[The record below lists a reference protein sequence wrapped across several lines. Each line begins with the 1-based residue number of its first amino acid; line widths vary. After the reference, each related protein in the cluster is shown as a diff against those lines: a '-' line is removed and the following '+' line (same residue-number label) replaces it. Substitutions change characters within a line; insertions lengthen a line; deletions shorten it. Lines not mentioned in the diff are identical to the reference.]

1 VDRVSER
8 SIQAR
13 VHDVLGELPDAQR
26 RVAELAVAD
35 PEALA
40 FGTVQSVAERTGTS
54 APTVVRV
61 AAALGFDGYTA
72 LRDAIRVELST
83 RLRSAA
89 ERLQQPVDAPLF
101 TRTRTAELAN
111 VDQTLAGLDPAQVD
125 RAVALLADPE
135 RRVWIMPSSQLAGVG
150 TRFADELSL
159 IRSRVRVVDG
169 AEFRVHTILAAVQ
182 PGDVLVTFDIQ
193 RHEAWLVRAQR
204 AAVARG
210 AVPIAVTDRLPC
222 SLELTGGEALTFS
235 CETPGPFE
243 SQVGAVI
250 VANLL
255 VNGVVDLDRSG
266 LAERVDVLEQVWRDD
281 QQFGS

>member
-1 VDRVSER
+1 MSER

-13 VHDVLGELPDAQR
+13 VHDVLAELPDAQR
-26 RVAELAVAD
+26 RVAELAVED

-40 FGTVQSVAERTGTS
+40 FGTVQSVADRTNTS

-72 LRDAIRVELST
+72 LRDAIRVELSG

-89 ERLQQPVDAPLF
+89 ERLQHPVDAPLF
-101 TRTRTAELAN
+101 ARTRTAELAN

-135 RRVWIMPSSQLAGVG
+135 RRVWVMPSSQLAGVG

-210 AVPIAVTDRLPC
+210 AVPVAVTDRLPC
-222 SLELTGGEALTFS
+222 SLELIGGEALTFS

-266 LAERVDVLEQVWRDD
+266 LAERVEVLERVWRDD
-281 QQFGS
+281 QQFSG

>member
-1 VDRVSER
+1 VSER

-13 VHDVLGELPDAQR
+13 VHDVLAELPDAQR

-101 TRTRTAELAN
+101 ARTRAAELAN
-111 VDQTLAGLDPAQVD
+111 VDQTLAGLDPQQVD
-125 RAVALLADPE
+125 RAVALLADPD

-150 TRFADELSL
+150 SRFVDELSL
-159 IRSRVRVVDG
+159 IRGRVRLVDG
-169 AEFRVHTILAAVQ
+169 AEFRVHTILAAVR

-210 AVPIAVTDRLPC
+210 AVPIAVTDQLPC

-235 CETPGPFE
+235 CATPGPFE

-266 LAERVDVLEQVWRDD
+266 LAARVDVLEQIWRDD
-281 QQFGS
+281 QQFSG